1 MSERRIGTK
10 VPGLN
15 IDIVNKKNE
24 RQRLIHEMLE
34 KPAITC
40 EVTNNIHR
48 SNSRGTLHIKTSKAQ
63 NATCKAANVQL
74 HRENMLDG
82 PHNISGTQTQKH
94 RGRHHAGQGPNFLR
108 EHSNKQEELQSIM
121 FGSQGN
127 NRRGFKESLES
138 NLVVHSEGNR
148 SDNQVT
154 LIDGATNV
162 QLSNQNGLISKLTKM
177 RKKIIQMDEE

>member
-1 MSERRIGTK
+1 
-10 VPGLN
+10 
-15 IDIVNKKNE
+15 
-24 RQRLIHEMLE
+24 
-34 KPAITC
+34 
-40 EVTNNIHR
+40 
-48 SNSRGTLHIKTSKAQ
+48 
-63 NATCKAANVQL
+63 
-74 HRENMLDG
+74 
-82 PHNISGTQTQKH
+82 
-94 RGRHHAGQGPNFLR
+94 
-108 EHSNKQEELQSIM
+108 M

-177 RKKIIQMDEE
+177 RKKIIQMDEEQ